1 MNLVTSKDGTKIA
14 YDRTGQGPALILIG
28 GALGDHHFYSPL
40 ANEFAKHFTVYNF
53 DRRGRGQSGDTQ
65 PYSVEREVEDV
76 DALLADAG
84 EQAFVYG
91 HSAGSALALRAAAA
105 GLNIA
110 KLVLADPPFR
120 RHGDTD
126 EAAKARQAEEA
137 AKIQAFHDQGD
148 HKGAAAFFLSG
159 FGLPPEA
166 VEEMLQSPEGAR
178 LIDCARALPY
188 DYAQVGDGLV
198 PNELAVKAAMPTL
211 ILTAETAPETAQVL
225 VKIMPSA
232 QLQMMKA
239 SAHDLAPTDIA
250 RVVTPFFS
258 QGG

>member
-1 MNLVTSKDGTKIA
+1 MNFVTSKDGTTIA
-14 YDRTGQGPALILIG
+14 YERTGQGPALIIIG

-40 ANEFAKHFTVYNF
+40 AHEFAKHFTVYNF

-76 DALLADAG
+76 DALLAAAG

-105 GLNIA
+105 GLHIA

-120 RHGDTD
+120 RHGDMD

-137 AKIQAFHDQGD
+137 SKIQAFHDTGD

-211 ILTAETAPETAQVL
+211 ILTAETAPGTAQAL

-258 QGG
+258 SGG

>member
-14 YDRTGQGPALILIG
+14 YERTGQGPALILIG

-40 ANEFAKHFTVYNF
+40 AHEFAKHFTVYNF
-53 DRRGRGQSGDTQ
+53 DQRGHGQSGDTQ

-137 AKIQAFHDQGD
+137 ARFKHFMI
-148 HKGAAAFFLSG
+148 K
-159 FGLPPEA
+159 E
-166 VEEMLQSPEGAR
+166 
-178 LIDCARALPY
+178 IIKALPR
-188 DYAQVGDGLV
+188 
-198 PNELAVKAAMPTL
+198 
-211 ILTAETAPETAQVL
+211 
-225 VKIMPSA
+225 S
-232 QLQMMKA
+232 
-239 SAHDLAPTDIA
+239 
-250 RVVTPFFS
+250 F
-258 QGG
+258 